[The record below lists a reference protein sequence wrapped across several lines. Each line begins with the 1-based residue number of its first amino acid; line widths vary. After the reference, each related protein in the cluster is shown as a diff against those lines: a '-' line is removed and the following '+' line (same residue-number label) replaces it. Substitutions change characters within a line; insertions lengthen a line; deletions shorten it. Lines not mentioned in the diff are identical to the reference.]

1 MAKSNNQRLKIL
13 LLILALIPFFS
24 FSGINRFGGTLTQIF
39 LILGT
44 AILAFF
50 VIAKKSIPEDRFA
63 IFFLLYSIET
73 FVVTAHYQGISTGL
87 LFSIISY
94 TFLFALFF
102 LDFDSV
108 LSAIAI
114 LGYLV
119 TIANFLT
126 IIISGRS
133 DDAIYFVGGKN
144 RLSIVLI
151 PLLMIILL
159 YELRQFGKIRL
170 RAKLCWAVGILSI
183 VLAGSGTGLIVAGF
197 AILFAILFWKANPSK
212 YIIIGIILAL
222 YALLILSSNMVLGS
236 QVWINVTS
244 GLGKRS
250 DLTDRTLV
258 WGSLLRMLRHNWLL
272 GLGRGATN
280 TFINNW
286 GLMASVNEAHNAVL
300 ELFLDGGVVGF
311 ILYAIAFTISVK
323 KTDTSTKEGKVIFIA
338 IAVIMING
346 LTESVTTIFTT
357 TLILAIA
364 NYYSYSSEPHIIE

>member
-1 MAKSNNQRLKIL
+1 MNITRRRLNTYVISFALFPFLGIL
-13 LLILALIPFFS
+13 GGG
-24 FSGINRFGGTLTQIF
+24 GIQQVL

-44 AILAFF
+44 GILALFVVYRKTMPEDKFAIL
-50 VIAKKSIPEDRFA
+50 
-63 IFFLLYSIET
+63 FLFYSIET
-73 FVVTAHYQGISTGL
+73 FVVTSYHEGISTGL
-87 LFSIISY
+87 FFSIISY
-94 TFLFALFF
+94 SFLFSLFL
-102 LDFDSV
+102 LDFD
-108 LSAIAI
+108 LLLNAIAVI
-114 LGYLV
+114 GYIV
-119 TIANFLT
+119 TFVNFLSVILT
-126 IIISGRS
+126 TRA
-133 DDAIYFVGGKN
+133 DDSIYFIGGKN
-144 RLSIVLI
+144 RLSIILI

-159 YELRQFGKIRL
+159 NEIRQHGKIRL
-170 RAKLCWAVGILSI
+170 RAKLCWFIGIFSI
-183 VLAGSGTGLIVAGF
+183 ALAGSGTGIVVVAF
-197 AILFAILFWKANPSK
+197 AIFFAILFWKANPSK

-222 YALLILSSNMVLGS
+222 YALLILSSNTVLGS

-286 GLMASVNEAHNAVL
+286 GLMASANEAHNAVL